1 MRAYDIIKK
10 KRDGASLTKDE
21 IKFIIEGYLNGR
33 IPDYQISSLLMAIY
47 FRGMNPEETASLT
60 RIMMTSGQVLNLSDI
75 PGKKIDKHSTGGV
88 GDKVSLILAPL
99 VASAGVIVP
108 MISGRGLGHTGGT
121 LDKLESIPGF
131 RTDLSLKEFKDSL
144 LKIGLAMVGQ
154 TEEIAPADKKLYA
167 LRDVTATVDS
177 IPLMAS
183 SIMSKKLAEGIDG
196 LVLDVKTGSGAFM
209 KGYEDSLKLARTMVE
224 TGTSLGVETV
234 ALITDMNQPLGRAV
248 GNSLEVLEAIDVLK
262 GGGPEDL
269 VEITIELGAW
279 MLRLAHGL
287 DIEKG
292 RGILMANIKNGDGLK
307 KFKEMVSMQ
316 GGDTEVVVDSTH
328 RVDRQELLPSS
339 EIKRELRSK
348 ENGYIERIDAESVG
362 IASMVLGAGRE
373 RVDSVIDHSAG
384 IILMKKRGDSV
395 RKEEPFAILYGRE
408 ESMME
413 KAEELLLQAYKLSD
427 TKPERTPLIKTII
440 TKEDIVPLTGTEKT

>member
-1 MRAYDIIKK
+1 
-10 KRDGASLTKDE
+10 
-21 IKFIIEGYLNGR
+21 
-33 IPDYQISSLLMAIY
+33 
-47 FRGMNPEETASLT
+47 
-60 RIMMTSGQVLNLSDI
+60 
-75 PGKKIDKHSTGGV
+75 
-88 GDKVSLILAPL
+88 
-99 VASAGVIVP
+99 
-108 MISGRGLGHTGGT
+108 
-121 LDKLESIPGF
+121 
-131 RTDLSLKEFKDSL
+131 
-144 LKIGLAMVGQ
+144 
-154 TEEIAPADKKLYA
+154 
-167 LRDVTATVDS
+167 
-177 IPLMAS
+177 
-183 SIMSKKLAEGIDG
+183 
-196 LVLDVKTGSGAFM
+196 
-209 KGYEDSLKLARTMVE
+209 
-224 TGTSLGVETV
+224 
-234 ALITDMNQPLGRAV
+234 
-248 GNSLEVLEAIDVLK
+248 
-262 GGGPEDL
+262 
-269 VEITIELGAW
+269 

>member
-1 MRAYDIIKK
+1 
-10 KRDGASLTKDE
+10 
-21 IKFIIEGYLNGR
+21 
-33 IPDYQISSLLMAIY
+33 MAIY

>member
-1 MRAYDIIKK
+1 
-10 KRDGASLTKDE
+10 
-21 IKFIIEGYLNGR
+21 
-33 IPDYQISSLLMAIY
+33 MAIY

-99 VASAGVIVP
+99 VASSGVIVP

-224 TGTSLGVETV
+224 IGTSLGVETV
-234 ALITDMNQPLGRAV
+234 ALITHMDQPIGSAI
-248 GNSLEVLEAIDVLK
+248 GNSLEVKEAIDTLK
-262 GGGPEDL
+262 GEGPEDL
-269 VEITIELGAW
+269 VGITIELGAW
-279 MLRLAHGL
+279 MLRLAHGW

-292 RGILMANIKNGDGLK
+292 RGILMANIENGNGLK

-316 GGDTEVVVDSTH
+316 GGDPEVVVDSTH
-328 RVDRQELLPSS
+328 RVDRPELLPSS

-384 IILMKKRGDSV
+384 IILIKKRGDSV

>member
-1 MRAYDIIKK
+1 
-10 KRDGASLTKDE
+10 
-21 IKFIIEGYLNGR
+21 
-33 IPDYQISSLLMAIY
+33 MAIY

-60 RIMMTSGQVLNLSDI
+60 HIMMSSGHVLDLSGI

-144 LKIGLAMVGQ
+144 LKIGLAMIGQ

-177 IPLMAS
+177 IPLIAS
-183 SIMSKKLAEGIDG
+183 SIMSKKLSEGIDG

-224 TGTSLGVETV
+224 IGTSLGVETV
-234 ALITDMNQPLGRAV
+234 ALITDMDQPIGSAI
-248 GNSLEVLEAIDVLK
+248 GNSLEVKEAIDALK
-262 GGGPEDL
+262 GEGPEDL
-269 VEITIELGAW
+269 IGISIELGAW
-279 MLRLAHGL
+279 MLRLAHGW

-292 RGILMANIKNGDGLK
+292 REILMANIKNGDGLK
-307 KFKEMVSMQ
+307 KLKEMVSVQ
-316 GGDTEVVVDSTH
+316 GGDPEVVH
-328 RVDRQELLPSS
+328 RPELLPSS
-339 EIKRELRSK
+339 EIKKELRSK

-373 RVDSVIDHSAG
+373 RVDSVIDYSAG
-384 IILMKKRGDSV
+384 ITLTKKRGDFL
-395 RKEEPFAILYGRE
+395 RQDEPFAILYGRE
-408 ESMME
+408 ESMIE
-413 KAEELLLQAYKLSD
+413 KAEGLLLQAYKLSD

-440 TKEDIVPLTGTEKT
+440 TKEDIVLLTGTEKT

>member
-1 MRAYDIIKK
+1 
-10 KRDGASLTKDE
+10 
-21 IKFIIEGYLNGR
+21 
-33 IPDYQISSLLMAIY
+33 MAIY

-60 RIMMTSGQVLNLSDI
+60 HIMMSSGHVLDLSGI

-131 RTDLSLKEFKDSL
+131 RTDLSLKEFKDLL
-144 LKIGLAMVGQ
+144 LKIGLAMIGQ

-177 IPLMAS
+177 IPLIAS
-183 SIMSKKLAEGIDG
+183 SIMSKKLSEGIDG

-209 KGYEDSLKLARTMVE
+209 KGYEDSLKLARAMVE
-224 TGTSLGVETV
+224 IGTSLGVETV
-234 ALITDMNQPLGRAV
+234 ALITDMDQPIGSAI
-248 GNSLEVLEAIDVLK
+248 GNSLEVKETIDTLK
-262 GGGPEDL
+262 GEGPEDL
-269 VEITIELGAW
+269 IGISIELGAW
-279 MLRLAHGL
+279 MLRLAHGW

-292 RGILMANIKNGDGLK
+292 REILMANIKNGDGLK
-307 KFKEMVSMQ
+307 KFKEMVSVQ
-316 GGDTEVVVDSTH
+316 GGDPEVVH
-328 RVDRQELLPSS
+328 RPELLPSS

-373 RVDSVIDHSAG
+373 RVDSVIDYSAG
-384 IILMKKRGDSV
+384 ITLTKKRGDFL
-395 RKEEPFAILYGRE
+395 RQDEPFAILYSRE
-408 ESMME
+408 EAMIE
-413 KAEELLLQAYKLSD
+413 KAEGMLLQAYKLSD
-427 TKPERTPLIKTII
+427 TKPEMTPLIKTII
-440 TKEDIVPLTGTEKT
+440 TKENLSP

>member
-1 MRAYDIIKK
+1 
-10 KRDGASLTKDE
+10 
-21 IKFIIEGYLNGR
+21 
-33 IPDYQISSLLMAIY
+33 MAIY

-60 RIMMTSGQVLNLSDI
+60 HIMMSSGHVLDLSGI

-224 TGTSLGVETV
+224 IGTSLGVETV